1 MYGVHD
7 ARPYEMSAV
16 QGVLRDR
23 LTPARNQPAKI
34 KKNGE
39 CVLQLSARDFET
51 FDALDE
57 AAMQNKRI
65 RLK

>member
-1 MYGVHD
+1 
-7 ARPYEMSAV
+7 MSAI
-16 QGVLRDR
+16 QGVLKDR
-23 LTPARNQPAKI
+23 LTPAPIQPAKI
-34 KKNGE
+34 KKKGE